1 MASLCASSALNMET
15 TKQQIYKIR
24 DLKRKFHNSCS
35 QLIHI
40 NNLIE
45 ETEVHYNHSQQEHHR
60 SYRYILCLRL
70 CSLEGVHNMFYEYA
84 YAKADE
90 LEKMQLDLYNRT
102 GIAWSDDLAEE
113 SHADEENFED
123 AMEMESHMS

>member
-1 MASLCASSALNMET
+1 MATLCASSALNMET

-24 DLKRKFHNSCS
+24 DLNRKFRLSCD

-45 ETEVHYNHSQQEHHR
+45 EIEVRYNRSQQEHRR
-60 SYRYILCLRL
+60 SYRYILRLRL
-70 CSLEGVHNMFYEYA
+70 CSLKGLRNMFYECA

-102 GIAWSDDLAEE
+102 CIAWSDDLAEE
-113 SHADEENFED
+113 TDAEEDDDESI
-123 AMEMESHMS
+123 MEKESNLS